1 MTNKN
6 TRNLVLSGLFIAL
19 GFVLPFLTMQIQQIG
34 AALLPMH
41 IPILLCGFICGP
53 VYGLAA
59 GFITPLLRSFIMHM
73 PPIYPTALAMAFE
86 LAAYGFLAGLFY
98 KLLPKKPLYVY
109 ASLILAMLGGRLV
122 GGLASLVLFGIKGNA
137 FTLTIFL
144 QGAFIN
150 AIPGIIVQLVLI
162 PLIILALQ
170 KSKLIGQDA

>member
-41 IPILLCGFICGP
+41 IPVLLCGFICGP
-53 VYGLAA
+53 VYGLAV
-59 GFITPLLRSFIMHM
+59 GFITPLLRSAIMHM
-73 PPIYPTALAMAFE
+73 PPIYPIALAMAFE

-98 KLLPKKPLYVY
+98 KIFPKKPLYVY
-109 ASLILAMLGGRLV
+109 ISLILSMLCGRIV
-122 GGLASLVLFGIKGNA
+122 WGLASLVLFGIKGNA
-137 FTLTIFL
+137 FTLTLFI

-150 AIPGIIVQLVLI
+150 AIPGIILQLVLI

-170 KSKLIGQDA
+170 RAKFIQNN